1 MLILLSFLQLVVCI
15 IDFIYPPKDP
25 AYQSKKKQKTD
36 TGGFIP
42 EKGSGD
48 EELLDGVKDD
58 LVDEEGSDSEEKSEN
73 DKTDKS
79 SPNSPNVRKRRSRK
93 AD

>member
-1 MLILLSFLQLVVCI
+1 M
-15 IDFIYPPKDP
+15 
-25 AYQSKKKQKTD
+25 YQVKKKQKGD
-36 TGGFIP
+36 IGGFMT

-48 EELLDGVKDD
+48 DELVEGVKDD

-73 DKTDKS
+73 DKTDKESKS